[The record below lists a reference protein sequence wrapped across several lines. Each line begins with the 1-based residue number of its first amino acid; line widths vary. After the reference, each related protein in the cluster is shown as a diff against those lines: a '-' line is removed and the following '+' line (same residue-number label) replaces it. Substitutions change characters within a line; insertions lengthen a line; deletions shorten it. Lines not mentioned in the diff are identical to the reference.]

1 MTELMFL
8 KAMCFVCFVN
18 CMVLTIYAI
27 WFYFKNIK

>member
-8 KAMCFVCFVN
+8 KEMCFICFVT

-27 WFYFKNIK
+27 WFYFKNMK